1 MISTCAVAVVY
12 VSAWVLWG
20 QPRET
25 FRTDRLVRDAVRG
38 LVAGLVLVGVFAVG
52 ALVVREIPLL
62 TAPVEDLLAHASA
75 GRLVPVAILTSVSGI
90 AEELFYRRTAV
101 LTLPGGFRTRVVVA
115 LLLFMTVSATMGVP
129 LLVVAAAVLGIVAA
143 VEAQHTQSLTSPI
156 VLHVVWSLS
165 MLLVLPTLLGA
176 A

>member
-12 VSAWVLWG
+12 VSAWVLCG

-75 GRLVPVAILTSVSGI
+75 GRLVPVAILTSVSGV

-101 LTLPGGFRTRVVVA
+101 LTLPGGSRTRVVVA

-143 VEAQHTQSLTSPI
+143 AEVRMTQSLTSPI
-156 VLHVVWSLS
+156 VLHVVWSLC
-165 MLLVLPTLLGA
+165 MLLVLPTLLA
-176 A
+176 TT

>member
-1 MISTCAVAVVY
+1 M
-12 VSAWVLWG
+12 
-20 QPRET
+20 
-25 FRTDRLVRDAVRG
+25 
-38 LVAGLVLVGVFAVG
+38 
-52 ALVVREIPLL
+52 VREIPLL
-62 TAPVEDLLAHASA
+62 TAPVEELLAHASA

-101 LTLPGGFRTRVVVA
+101 LTLPGGSRTRVVVA
-115 LLLFMTVSATMGVP
+115 LLLFMAVSATMGVP

-143 VEAQHTQSLTSPI
+143 AEARMTQSLTSPI
-156 VLHVVWSLS
+156 VLHVVWSLC